1 MNVNELLDENR
12 ALRERIAVLQE
23 HIHSGITC
31 SFFCA
36 LPECAKWLSG
46 ETDDKDSTHSTCS
59 EVVERTECSTGDQPC
74 QRPQVGGIG
83 SKAG

>member
-36 LPECAKWLSG
+36 LPECAKFLLG
-46 ETDDKDSTHSTCS
+46 EANDKDSTDAPRSPT
-59 EVVERTECSTGDQPC
+59 VERKACAPRDQP
-74 QRPQVGGIG
+74 G
-83 SKAG
+83 

>member
-23 HIHSGITC
+23 HIHSGINC
-31 SFFCA
+31 GYFCA

-59 EVVERTECSTGDQPC
+59 EVVERTECSTGDQPR
-74 QRPQVGGIG
+74 QRTQVGGIG
-83 SKAG
+83 PKAG

>member
-1 MNVNELLDENR
+1 MKDLEAENR
-12 ALRERIAVLQE
+12 ALREHIKVLTE

-46 ETDDKDSTHSTCS
+46 ETDDKDSTSSTCS
-59 EVVERTECSTGDQPC
+59 EIVGRTECSTGDQPC
-74 QRPQVGGIG
+74 QRTQVGGIG
-83 SKAG
+83 AEAG